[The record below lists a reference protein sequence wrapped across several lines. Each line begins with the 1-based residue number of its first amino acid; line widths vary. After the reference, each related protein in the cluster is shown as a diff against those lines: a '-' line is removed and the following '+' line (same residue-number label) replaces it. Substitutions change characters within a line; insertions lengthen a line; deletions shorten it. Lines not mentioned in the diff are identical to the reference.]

1 MMEHK
6 ILIVEDDLVFRNYL
20 YQVLK
25 YDYDVTAVPGPLEA
39 IEAIKQSPYSLL
51 ITDLRMPDM
60 DGRALVEKVHGEL
73 DASIMVIVI
82 TAFEDDWPMDIA
94 MSSNVFRYLRK
105 GAFLPSELKQ
115 NVEKALEVRGSI
127 VSLNEYK
134 RRADISET
142 LYKDVFD
149 NSTDALFVTDIDL
162 RPLAANK
169 RFEEMCGYSLDELK
183 DKTLFDMISHDDR
196 DQARQAFNAQI
207 RGEGPGSVKVNLL
220 LHDGVKR
227 HVKVWARLVKDIRG
241 MENAVFCIARDVD
254 RDLEARQK
262 GDAALQVLHREIK
275 EKTHAVQVLERKLSK
290 LTEHAKDMI
299 IWLDG
304 DCRCEYINAEALRI
318 FGHSSTALLGKELP
332 WRDII
337 HPEDQDL
344 IKKIKDLAEDRV
356 IRDEGEVRVYSGSR
370 ALHHLSYRVFMEYA
384 EDGKRLGVGIVAEDI
399 TQQKLAEQEL
409 KNANRKIQEF
419 NERLSNGV
427 SQKIK
432 ALRESEERYK
442 NIVEDSSDIIFSLDG
457 DARILYMNRKGLQ
470 MLGMSLEK
478 VYGLHCSSF
487 IADEASEKKL
497 REIISIMDSSD
508 YHEPFD
514 LAIDTPSSG
523 RKIYRADLV
532 KIGEKNRHETVCVA
546 KDISEDIAK
555 KKRLQLLAN
564 IEHYSADA
572 IIGLDGNGGIL
583 SWNQG
588 AQMMFGWKEE
598 EIIGKFLFIMVP
610 DNDIKEAEGMLHE
623 VRSKGLVKDHEAKL
637 RTKTDR
643 ILDVGITMT
652 TLRDE
657 ADEISGFSAIIMD
670 HTEKKRMEAAL
681 IQTERLAAMGKLSA
695 SIAHEIN
702 NPLYGIRS
710 CLNHVLNAEKGNVDN
725 QFVKLAIKETDR
737 IADLIR
743 NMKTFYQ
750 PHEGKVQSVDI
761 HEVLREVFILN
772 RKYLEENM
780 VKLVFNP
787 ARSFSIEC
795 MPEQIKQ
802 VFINIIANAVEA
814 MPEGGELHVETHE
827 SEDSQEIRVSFRDTG
842 VGIARDDLPLIFDMF
857 YSKKPMVKGVG
868 LGLSVSYGIV
878 KRHGG
883 TMEVASEE
891 GKWTTVTVTL
901 PVKPP
906 IARQMQLDLK

>member
-1 MMEHK
+1 MEQK

-39 IEAIKQSPYSLL
+39 LEAIKQNPYSLM

-73 DASIMVIVI
+73 DPSMMVIVI

-127 VSLNEYK
+127 ASLNEYK

-162 RPLAANK
+162 RPMAANK
-169 RFEEMCGYSLDELK
+169 RFEELCGYSLDDMK
-183 DKTLFDMISHDDR
+183 DKTLFDLIEDDDR
-196 DQARQAFNAQI
+196 DQARRAFNAQI
-207 RGEGPGSVKVNLL
+207 KGDGPGSVKVNLL
-220 LHDGVKR
+220 LRNGQKR
-227 HVKVWARLVKDIRG
+227 HVKVWARLVKEPRG
-241 MENAVFCIARDVD
+241 MENAVFCIAKEAD
-254 RDLEARQK
+254 RRPDEPVE
-262 GDAALQVLHREIK
+262 DPAALKELHKLIEER
-275 EKTHAVQVLERKLSK
+275 THTIHVLERRLSK

-299 IWLDG
+299 VWLDG
-304 DCRCEYINAEALRI
+304 SCKCEYVNAEAERI
-318 FGHSSTALLGKELP
+318 LSSTAGTLVGRELRWKE
-332 WRDII
+332 II
-337 HPEDQDL
+337 HQDDQPL
-344 IKKIKDLAEDRV
+344 IEKIKGLTKDKTS
-356 IRDEGEVRVYSGSR
+356 RDEGEVRIFNSMKSMLY
-370 ALHHLSYRVFMEYA
+370 LSYRIFMEYA
-384 EDGKRLGVGIVAEDI
+384 EDGRLTGIGIVAEDI
-399 TQQKLAEQEL
+399 TQQKVAEGEL
-409 KNANRKIQEF
+409 QNANCKLQEF
-419 NERLSNGV
+419 NERLTGGV

-442 NIVEDSSDIIFSLDG
+442 NIVEGSSDIIFSLDG
-457 DARILYMNRKGLQ
+457 EAKILYMNRRGLQ
-470 MLGMSLEK
+470 TLGMSMEE
-478 VYGLHCSSF
+478 VSGLHCSKF
-487 IADEASEKKL
+487 IADETSERKL
-497 REIISIMDSSD
+497 REIIQMMEIND

-514 LAIDTPSSG
+514 FAIETPAG
-523 RKIYRADLV
+523 RKIFRADLV
-532 KIGEKNRHETVCVA
+532 KIGDKNRPETVCVA
-546 KDISEDIAK
+546 KDISEDIAR
-555 KKRLQLLAN
+555 KKRLQLLAD

-572 IIGLDGNGGIL
+572 IIGLDGNNRII

-588 AQMMFGWKEE
+588 AQMIFGWEE
-598 EIIGKFLFIMVP
+598 EDAIGKELIIMVP
-610 DNDIKEAEGMLHE
+610 DDGIKDTQTMLQS
-623 VRSKGLVKDHEAKL
+623 VRSHGIVNNYEIRL
-637 RTKTDR
+637 RTKTDSV
-643 ILDVGITMT
+643 LDVSVTMT
-652 TLRDE
+652 ALRDE
-657 ADEISGFSAIIMD
+657 SGEITGFSAIIMD
-670 HTEKKRMEAAL
+670 LSEKKRMEAAL

-710 CLNHVLNAEKGNVDN
+710 CLNHVLNSEKSAVDL
-725 QFVKLAIKETDR
+725 QFVRLAIKETDR

-750 PHEGKVQSVDI
+750 PNDGKVQDVDI

-787 ARSFSIEC
+787 SDSLHLEC

-802 VFINIIANAVEA
+802 VFFNIVTNAVEA
-814 MPEGGELHVETHE
+814 MPDGGELHVNTSPNEE
-827 SEDSQEIRVSFRDTG
+827 RQEIMVSFRDTG
-842 VGIARDDLPLIFDMF
+842 VGIARDDLPQIFEMF

-878 KRHGG
+878 TRHGG
-883 TMEVASEE
+883 AMDVTSEE
-891 GKWTTVTVTL
+891 GKCTTVTVTL
-901 PVKPP
+901 PVRPP

>member
-1 MMEHK
+1 MEHK

-25 YDYDVTAVPGPLEA
+25 YDYDVTAAPGPLEA
-39 IEAIKQSPYSLL
+39 IEAIKQSPYSLM

-73 DASIMVIVI
+73 DASMMVIVI
-82 TAFEDDWPMDIA
+82 TAYEDDWPMDVA
-94 MSSNVFRYLRK
+94 MSSNIFRYLRK

-142 LYKDVFD
+142 SQED
-149 NSTDALFVTDIDL
+149 T
-162 RPLAANK
+162 
-169 RFEEMCGYSLDELK
+169 
-183 DKTLFDMISHDDR
+183 
-196 DQARQAFNAQI
+196 
-207 RGEGPGSVKVNLL
+207 
-220 LHDGVKR
+220 
-227 HVKVWARLVKDIRG
+227 
-241 MENAVFCIARDVD
+241 
-254 RDLEARQK
+254 
-262 GDAALQVLHREIK
+262 AALSELHKLIEER
-275 EKTHAVQVLERKLSK
+275 THTIRVLESRLSR

-299 IWLDG
+299 VWLDG
-304 DCRCEYINAEALRI
+304 SCRCEYINAEAVRM
-318 FGHSSTALLGKELP
+318 LGGSFVEPVGKKFP
-332 WRDII
+332 WTDII
-337 HPEDQDL
+337 HPEDQPL
-344 IKKIKDLAEDRV
+344 IEKIKTLAKDKV
-356 IRDEGEVRVYSGSR
+356 YHDEGEVRVYSGSR
-370 ALHHLSYRVFMEYA
+370 SMLYLSYRIFMEYT
-384 EDGKRLGVGIVAEDI
+384 DDNRLLGIGIVAEDI
-399 TQQKLAEQEL
+399 TQQKVAEQAL
-409 KNANRKIQEF
+409 KSANHKIHEF
-419 NERLSNGV
+419 NERLTNGV

-457 DARILYMNRKGLQ
+457 EARILYMNRKGLQ
-470 MLGMSLEK
+470 TLGMSIEA
-478 VYGLHCSSF
+478 VSGIHCSSF
-487 IADEASEKKL
+487 IVDESSKKKL
-497 REIISIMDSSD
+497 REIIDMMGSSD

-514 LAIDTPSSG
+514 LAIDTPAG

-532 KIGEKNRHETVCVA
+532 KIGDKNKPETVCVA

-555 KKRLQLLAN
+555 KKRLQFLAN

-572 IIGLDGNGGIL
+572 IIGLDGNGGII

-588 AQMMFGWKEE
+588 AHMIFGWMEE
-598 EIIGKFLFIMVP
+598 EAIGRDLLIMAP
-610 DNDIKEAEGMLHE
+610 EDGTKEAEAMLDD
-623 VRSKGLVKDHEAKL
+623 VRSKGLVKDHETRL
-637 RTKTDR
+637 RTKNGHV
-643 ILDVGITMT
+643 LDVTITMT
-652 TLRDE
+652 ALRDE
-657 ADEISGFSAIIMD
+657 PGEITGFSAIIMD
-670 HTEKKRMEAAL
+670 LTEKKRMEAAL

-710 CLNHVLNAEKGNVDN
+710 CLNHVLNADKGNIDQ
-725 QFVKLAIKETDR
+725 QFVRLAIKETDR

-750 PHEGKVQSVDI
+750 PNDGKEQSVDI

-787 ARSFSIEC
+787 TGSFPIEC

-802 VFINIIANAVEA
+802 VFINIVTNAAEA
-814 MPEGGELHVETHE
+814 MPDGGELSVETHQLEE
-827 SEDSQEIRVSFRDTG
+827 SREIVVNFRDNG

-857 YSKKPMVKGVG
+857 YSKKPIVKGVG

-883 TMEVASEE
+883 TMEVTSEE
-891 GKWTTVTVTL
+891 GKGTTVTVTL

>member
-1 MMEHK
+1 MEHK

-25 YDYDVTAVPGPLEA
+25 YDYDVTAAPGPLEA
-39 IEAIKQSPYSLL
+39 IEAIKQSPYSLM

-73 DASIMVIVI
+73 DESMMVIVI
-82 TAFEDDWPMDIA
+82 TAYEDDWPMDDA
-94 MSSNVFRYLRK
+94 MSSNIFRYLRK

-142 LYKDVFD
+142 SQED
-149 NSTDALFVTDIDL
+149 TTALTELHKLI
-162 RPLAANK
+162 
-169 RFEEMCGYSLDELK
+169 EE
-183 DKTLFDMISHDDR
+183 R
-196 DQARQAFNAQI
+196 
-207 RGEGPGSVKVNLL
+207 
-220 LHDGVKR
+220 
-227 HVKVWARLVKDIRG
+227 
-241 MENAVFCIARDVD
+241 
-254 RDLEARQK
+254 
-262 GDAALQVLHREIK
+262 
-275 EKTHAVQVLERKLSK
+275 THTIHVLESRLSK

-299 IWLDG
+299 VWLDG
-304 DCRCEYINAEALRI
+304 SCRCEYINAEAVRM
-318 FGHSSTALLGKELP
+318 LGGSFVAPVGRQFP
-332 WRDII
+332 WTDII
-337 HPEDQDL
+337 HPEDQPL
-344 IKKIKDLAEDRV
+344 IEKIKTLAKDKVYRE
-356 IRDEGEVRVYSGSR
+356 EGEVRVYSGARSM
-370 ALHHLSYRVFMEYA
+370 LYLSYRIFMEYT
-384 EDGKRLGVGIVAEDI
+384 DDNRLFGIGIVAEDI
-399 TQQKLAEQEL
+399 TQQKVAEQAL
-409 KNANRKIQEF
+409 KNANCKIHEF
-419 NERLSNGV
+419 NERLTNGV

-470 MLGMSLEK
+470 TLGMSIEA
-478 VYGLHCSSF
+478 VSGIHCSSF
-487 IADEASEKKL
+487 IADEASQKKL
-497 REIISIMDSSD
+497 REIIDMMGSSD

-514 LAIDTPSSG
+514 LAIDTPAG

-532 KIGEKNRHETVCVA
+532 KIGDKNKPETVCVA

-572 IIGLDGNGGIL
+572 IIGLDGNGGII

-588 AQMMFGWKEE
+588 AHMIFGWMEE
-598 EIIGKFLFIMVP
+598 EAIGRDILIMVP
-610 DNDIKEAEGMLHE
+610 EDGIKEAEAMLGD
-623 VRSKGLVKDHEAKL
+623 VRSKGLVKDHETKL
-637 RTKTDR
+637 RTKNGHV
-643 ILDVGITMT
+643 LDVTLTMT
-652 TLRDE
+652 ALRDE
-657 ADEISGFSAIIMD
+657 SGEITGFSAIIMD
-670 HTEKKRMEAAL
+670 LTEKTRMEAAL

-710 CLNHVLNAEKGNVDN
+710 CLNHVLNADKGNIDQ
-725 QFVKLAIKETDR
+725 QFVRLAIKETDR

-750 PHEGKVQSVDI
+750 PNDGKVQSVDI

-787 ARSFSIEC
+787 TGSFPIEC

-802 VFINIIANAVEA
+802 VFINIVTNAAEA
-814 MPEGGELHVETHE
+814 MPDGGELSVETQQLE
-827 SEDSQEIRVSFRDTG
+827 ESQEIVVNFRDNG
-842 VGIARDDLPLIFDMF
+842 VGIARDDLPQIFDMF

-883 TMEVASEE
+883 TMDVTSEE
-891 GKWTTVTVTL
+891 GKCTTVTVTL

-906 IARQMQLDLK
+906 FARQMQLDLK

>member
-1 MMEHK
+1 MEHK

-25 YDYDVTAVPGPLEA
+25 YDYDVTAAPGPLEA
-39 IEAIKQSPYSLL
+39 IEAIKQTPYSLM

-60 DGRALVEKVHGEL
+60 DGRALVEKVHDEF
-73 DASIMVIVI
+73 DASMMVIVI
-82 TAFEDDWPMDIA
+82 TAYEDDWPMDVA
-94 MSSNVFRYLRK
+94 MSSNIFRYLRK

-115 NVEKALEVRGSI
+115 NVEKALEVRESI

-134 RRADISET
+134 RRADISNT
-142 LYKDVFD
+142 
-149 NSTDALFVTDIDL
+149 
-162 RPLAANK
+162 
-169 RFEEMCGYSLDELK
+169 
-183 DKTLFDMISHDDR
+183 
-196 DQARQAFNAQI
+196 AQ
-207 RGEGPGSVKVNLL
+207 E
-220 LHDGVKR
+220 DT
-227 HVKVWARLVKDIRG
+227 
-241 MENAVFCIARDVD
+241 
-254 RDLEARQK
+254 
-262 GDAALQVLHREIK
+262 AALTELHKLIEER
-275 EKTHAVQVLERKLSK
+275 THTIHVLESRLSK

-299 IWLDG
+299 VWLDG
-304 DCRCEYINAEALRI
+304 SCRCEYINAEAVRML
-318 FGHSSTALLGKELP
+318 GSSVVAPVGKQFP
-332 WRDII
+332 WTDII
-337 HPEDQDL
+337 HPEDQPL
-344 IKKIKDLAEDRV
+344 IEKIKTLAKEKV
-356 IRDEGEVRVYSGSR
+356 YHDEGEVRVFSGARSM
-370 ALHHLSYRVFMEYA
+370 LYLSYRIFMEYA
-384 EDGKRLGVGIVAEDI
+384 DDNSLLGMGIVAEDI
-399 TQQKLAEQEL
+399 TQQKVAEQAL
-409 KNANRKIQEF
+409 KNANCKIHEF
-419 NERLSNGV
+419 NERLNSGV

-470 MLGMSLEK
+470 TLGMSIEA
-478 VYGLHCSSF
+478 VSGIHCSSF
-487 IADEASEKKL
+487 IADEASQKKL
-497 REIISIMDSSD
+497 REIIDMMGSSD

-514 LAIDTPSSG
+514 LAIDTPAG

-532 KIGEKNRHETVCVA
+532 KIGDKNKPETVCVA

-572 IIGLDGNGGIL
+572 IIGLDGNGGII
-583 SWNQG
+583 SWNHG
-588 AQMMFGWKEE
+588 AHMIFGWVEE
-598 EIIGKFLFIMVP
+598 EAIGRDLLIMVP
-610 DNDIKEAEGMLHE
+610 EYGTKEAEAMLGE
-623 VRSKGLVKDHEAKL
+623 VRSKGLVKDYEAKV
-637 RTKTDR
+637 RTKNGHV
-643 ILDVGITMT
+643 LDVTITMT
-652 TLRDE
+652 ALRDE
-657 ADEISGFSAIIMD
+657 PGQITGFSAIIRD
-670 HTEKKRMEAAL
+670 LTEKKRMEAAL

-710 CLNHVLNAEKGNVDN
+710 CLNHVLSADKGNIDQ
-725 QFVKLAIKETDR
+725 QFVRLAIKETDR

-750 PHEGKVQSVDI
+750 PNDGKVQNVDI

-787 ARSFSIEC
+787 TGSFQMEC

-802 VFINIIANAVEA
+802 VFINIVTNAAEA
-814 MPEGGELHVETHE
+814 MPDGGELSVETHKLE
-827 SEDSQEIRVSFRDTG
+827 ESQEIVVNFRDNG
-842 VGIARDDLPLIFDMF
+842 VGIARDDLPQIFDMF
-857 YSKKPMVKGVG
+857 YSKKPMAKGVG

-883 TMEVASEE
+883 KMDVTSEE
-891 GKWTTVTVTL
+891 GKYTTVTVTL

>member
-1 MMEHK
+1 MEHK

-25 YDYDVTAVPGPLEA
+25 YDYDVTAAPGPLEA
-39 IEAIKQSPYSLL
+39 IEAIKQSPYSLM

-60 DGRALVEKVHGEL
+60 EGRALVEKVHGEL
-73 DASIMVIVI
+73 DASMMVIVI
-82 TAFEDDWPMDIA
+82 TAYEDDWPMDVA
-94 MSSNVFRYLRK
+94 MSSNIFRYLRK
-105 GAFLPSELKQ
+105 GAFMPSELKQ
-115 NVEKALEVRGSI
+115 NVEKALEVRESI

-134 RRADISET
+134 RRADISDTSQEDT
-142 LYKDVFD
+142 
-149 NSTDALFVTDIDL
+149 
-162 RPLAANK
+162 
-169 RFEEMCGYSLDELK
+169 
-183 DKTLFDMISHDDR
+183 
-196 DQARQAFNAQI
+196 
-207 RGEGPGSVKVNLL
+207 
-220 LHDGVKR
+220 
-227 HVKVWARLVKDIRG
+227 
-241 MENAVFCIARDVD
+241 
-254 RDLEARQK
+254 
-262 GDAALQVLHREIK
+262 AALTELHKLIEER
-275 EKTHAVQVLERKLSK
+275 THTIHILESRLSK

-299 IWLDG
+299 VLLDG
-304 DCRCEYINAEALRI
+304 SCRCEYINAEAGRM
-318 FGHSSTALLGKELP
+318 LGGSFVAPVGKQFP
-332 WRDII
+332 WTEII
-337 HPEDQDL
+337 HPEDQPL
-344 IKKIKDLAEDRV
+344 IEKIKTLTKEKV
-356 IRDEGEVRVYSGSR
+356 YRDEGEVRVYSGSR
-370 ALHHLSYRVFMEYA
+370 SMLYLSYRIFMEYN
-384 EDGKRLGVGIVAEDI
+384 DDNRLLGMGIVAEDI
-399 TQQKLAEQEL
+399 TQQKVAEQAL
-409 KNANRKIQEF
+409 KNANCKIYEF
-419 NERLSNGV
+419 NERLTNGV

-457 DARILYMNRKGLQ
+457 EARILYMNRKGLQ
-470 MLGMSLEK
+470 TLGMSIEAFS
-478 VYGLHCSSF
+478 GIHCSSF

-497 REIISIMDSSD
+497 REIIDMMGGSD

-514 LAIDTPSSG
+514 LAIDTPAG

-532 KIGEKNRHETVCVA
+532 KIGDKNKPEIVCVA
-546 KDISEDIAK
+546 KDISGDIVK
-555 KKRLQLLAN
+555 KKRLQLLAD

-572 IIGLDGNGGIL
+572 IIGLDGNGGII

-588 AQMMFGWKEE
+588 AHIIFGWMEE
-598 EIIGKFLFIMVP
+598 EALGRDLLIMVP
-610 DNDIKEAEGMLHE
+610 EDGVKEAEAMLHE
-623 VRSKGLVKDHEAKL
+623 VRSKGLVKDHETRL
-637 RTKTDR
+637 RTKNGLV
-643 ILDVGITMT
+643 LDVTLTMT
-652 TLRDE
+652 ALRDE
-657 ADEISGFSAIIMD
+657 LGEITGFSAIIMD
-670 HTEKKRMEAAL
+670 LTEKKRMEAAL

-710 CLNHVLNAEKGNVDN
+710 CLNHVLNADRGNIDQ
-725 QFVKLAIKETDR
+725 QFVRLAIKETDR

-750 PHEGKVQSVDI
+750 PNDGKVQSVDI

-787 ARSFSIEC
+787 TGSFHIEC

-802 VFINIIANAVEA
+802 VFINIVTNAAEA
-814 MPEGGELHVETHE
+814 MPDGGELSVETHQLEE
-827 SEDSQEIRVSFRDTG
+827 SREIMVNFRDNG

-883 TMEVASEE
+883 TMNVTSEE
-891 GKWTTVTVTL
+891 GKCTTVTVTL

>member
-1 MMEHK
+1 MEHK

-25 YDYDVTAVPGPLEA
+25 YDYDVTAAPGPLEA
-39 IEAIKQSPYSLL
+39 IEAIKQSPYSLM

-73 DASIMVIVI
+73 DASMMVIVI
-82 TAFEDDWPMDIA
+82 TAYEDDWPMDVA
-94 MSSNVFRYLRK
+94 MSSNIFRYLRK

-134 RRADISET
+134 RRAEISDT
-142 LYKDVFD
+142 
-149 NSTDALFVTDIDL
+149 
-162 RPLAANK
+162 
-169 RFEEMCGYSLDELK
+169 
-183 DKTLFDMISHDDR
+183 
-196 DQARQAFNAQI
+196 
-207 RGEGPGSVKVNLL
+207 NLQ
-220 LHDGVKR
+220 DT
-227 HVKVWARLVKDIRG
+227 
-241 MENAVFCIARDVD
+241 
-254 RDLEARQK
+254 
-262 GDAALQVLHREIK
+262 AALAEMHKLIE
-275 EKTHAVQVLERKLSK
+275 ENTHTIHVLEERLSK

-299 IWLDG
+299 VWLDG
-304 DCRCEYINAEALRI
+304 SCRCEYINAEAVRM
-318 FGHSSTALLGKELP
+318 LGGSFVAPVGRQFP
-332 WRDII
+332 WTDII
-337 HPEDQDL
+337 HPEDQPL
-344 IKKIKDLAEDRV
+344 IEKIKALAKDKV
-356 IRDEGEVRVYSGSR
+356 YRDEGEVRVYSGARSM
-370 ALHHLSYRVFMEYA
+370 LYLSYRIFMEYT
-384 EDGKRLGVGIVAEDI
+384 DDHRFFGMGIVAEDI
-399 TQQKLAEQEL
+399 TQQKVAEQAL
-409 KNANRKIQEF
+409 KNANHKIHEF
-419 NERLSNGV
+419 NERLTNGV

-432 ALRESEERYK
+432 ALRDSEERYK

-470 MLGMSLEK
+470 TLGMSIEA
-478 VYGLHCSSF
+478 VSGSHCSSF

-497 REIISIMDSSD
+497 REIINMMGSSD

-514 LAIDTPSSG
+514 LAIDTPAG

-532 KIGEKNRHETVCVA
+532 KIGDKNKPETVCVA

-572 IIGLDGNGGIL
+572 IIGLDGNGRII

-588 AQMMFGWKEE
+588 AHMIFGWMEGE
-598 EIIGKFLFIMVP
+598 ARGRDLLIMVP
-610 DNDIKEAEGMLHE
+610 EDGIKEAEAMLGD
-623 VRSKGLVKDHEAKL
+623 VRSKGLVKDHETRLK
-637 RTKTDR
+637 TKNGHV
-643 ILDVGITMT
+643 LDVTLTMT
-652 TLRDE
+652 ALRDE
-657 ADEISGFSAIIMD
+657 SGEITGFSAIIMD
-670 HTEKKRMEAAL
+670 LTEKKRMEAAL

-710 CLNHVLNAEKGNVDN
+710 CLNHVLNADKGNIDQ
-725 QFVKLAIKETDR
+725 QFVRLAIKETDR

-750 PHEGKVQSVDI
+750 PNDGKEESVDI
-761 HEVLREVFILN
+761 HEMLREVFILN

-787 ARSFSIEC
+787 TGSFPIEC

-802 VFINIIANAVEA
+802 VFINIVTNAAEA
-814 MPEGGELHVETHE
+814 MPDGGELSVETHKLE
-827 SEDSQEIRVSFRDTG
+827 ESQEIVVNFRDNG
-842 VGIARDDLPLIFDMF
+842 VGIARDDLPQIFDMF

-883 TMEVASEE
+883 TMDVTSEE
-891 GKWTTVTVTL
+891 GKGTTVTVTL

>member
-1 MMEHK
+1 MEQK

-39 IEAIKQSPYSLL
+39 LEAIRKGSYSLM

-73 DASIMVIVI
+73 DPSMMVIVI
-82 TAFEDDWPMDIA
+82 TAFEDDWPMDVA

-127 VSLNEYK
+127 ASLNEYK

-162 RPLAANK
+162 RPIAANR
-169 RFEEMCGYSLDELK
+169 RFEELCGYSLDVLK
-183 DKTLFDMISHDDR
+183 DKTLFDLIAEADR
-196 DQARQAFNAQI
+196 DQARQALSAQI
-207 RGEGPGSVKVNLL
+207 RGQGPGAVKVTLTVGN
-220 LHDGVKR
+220 GER
-227 HVKVWARLVKDIRG
+227 RGVKVWARLVKDTQG
-241 MENAVFCIARDVD
+241 LENAVFCIAKETQNRAEKVT
-254 RDLEARQK
+254 EET
-262 GDAALQVLHREIK
+262 AASPELHKLIEER
-275 EKTHAVQVLERKLSK
+275 THTIHVLEKRLSQ

-299 IWLDG
+299 VWLDG
-304 DCRCEYINAEALRI
+304 TCRCEYINAEAERI
-318 FGHSSTALLGKELP
+318 LSGNTGTLAGSELP
-332 WRDII
+332 WKKII
-337 HPEDQDL
+337 HEEDQP
-344 IKKIKDLAEDRV
+344 IIERVRNLAHEKVNRH
-356 IRDEGEVRVYSGSR
+356 EGEIRIFTSSKSMIY
-370 ALHHLSYRVFMEYA
+370 LSYRIFMEYSD
-384 EDGKRLGVGIVAEDI
+384 EGKLTGIGIVAEDI
-399 TQQKLAEQEL
+399 TQQKVAEGEL
-409 KNANRKIQEF
+409 QNANRKLQEF
-419 NERLSNGV
+419 NERLTGGV

-457 DARILYMNRKGLQ
+457 EARILYMNRKGLKT
-470 MLGMSLEK
+470 LGMTIDEVS
-478 VYGLHCSSF
+478 GLHCSAF
-487 IADEASEKKL
+487 IADEASERKL
-497 REIISIMDSSD
+497 REIIKMMDTSD

-514 LAIDTPSSG
+514 FAIDTPAG
-523 RKIYRADLV
+523 RKIFRADLV
-532 KIGEKNRHETVCVA
+532 KIGDKNRPETVCVA
-546 KDISEDIAK
+546 KDISEDIAR
-555 KKRLQLLAN
+555 KKRLQLLAD

-572 IIGLDGNGGIL
+572 IIGLDANNHIV

-588 AQMMFGWKEE
+588 AQMIFGWEE
-598 EIIGKFLFIMVP
+598 DEAIGKELIVMVP
-610 DNDIKEAEGMLHE
+610 EDGISQTQTMLQS
-623 VRSKGLVKDHEAKL
+623 VRSSGIVNNYEIRF
-637 RTKTDR
+637 RTKTGNV
-643 ILDVGITMT
+643 LDVAVTMT

-657 ADEISGFSAIIMD
+657 SGEISGFSAIIMD
-670 HTEKKRMEAAL
+670 LSEKKKMEAAL

-710 CLNHVLNAEKGNVDN
+710 CLNHVLNSEKGAVDH
-725 QFVKLAIKETDR
+725 QFVRLAIKETDR

-750 PHEGKVQSVDI
+750 PNDGKVQSVDI

-787 ARSFSIEC
+787 DGKLYLDC

-802 VFINIIANAVEA
+802 VFFNIVANAVEA
-814 MPEGGELHVETHE
+814 MPEGGELDVKTDRNEE
-827 SEDSQEIRVSFRDTG
+827 RQEVRVSFRDTG
-842 VGIARDDLPLIFDMF
+842 VGIARDDLPQIFEMF

-878 KRHGG
+878 NRHGG
-883 TMEVASEE
+883 TIDVSSEE
-891 GKWTTVTVTL
+891 GKCTTVTVTL
-901 PVKPP
+901 PLKPP
-906 IARQMQLDLK
+906 IDRQMQLDLK

>member
-1 MMEHK
+1 MEHK

-20 YQVLK
+20 FQVLK
-25 YDYDVTAVPGPLEA
+25 YDYDAKAVPGPLEA
-39 IEAIKQSPYSLL
+39 IEAIKQGHYSLM

-73 DASIMVIVI
+73 DPNMMVIVI
-82 TAFEDDWPMDIA
+82 TAFEDDWPMDVA

-149 NSTDALFVTDIDL
+149 NSTDSMFVTDIDL

-169 RFEEMCGYSLDELK
+169 RFEEMCGYSLDQLK
-183 DKTLFDMISHDDR
+183 DKTLFDLIADSDR
-196 DQARQAFNAQI
+196 PYAQQAFNAQI
-207 RGEGPGSVKVNLL
+207 RGEGPGSIKVNLIL
-220 LHDGVKR
+220 SDGSKR
-227 HVKVWARLVKDIRG
+227 HVKVWARLVKEVRG
-241 MENAVFCIARDVD
+241 MENAVFCIAKEADRMPDVG
-254 RDLEARQK
+254 K
-262 GDAALQVLHREIK
+262 SDAAASAELHKVIE
-275 EKTHAVQVLERKLSK
+275 EKTHAIEFLERKLSK

-299 IWLDG
+299 VWLDG
-304 DCRCEYINAEALRI
+304 HCRCEYINAEAGRTLGHHPEAL
-318 FGHSSTALLGKELP
+318 FGHDLS
-332 WRDII
+332 WRDIL
-337 HPEDQDL
+337 HPEDYYL
-344 IKKIKDLAEDRV
+344 IEQTKTIAKNKV
-356 IRDEGEVRVYSGSR
+356 SRDEGEARIFTGSR
-370 ALHHLSYRVFMEYA
+370 ALLHLSYRIFMEYA
-384 EDGKRLGVGIVAEDI
+384 PEGNLSGIGIVAEDI

-457 DARILYMNRKGLQ
+457 DARILYMNQKGLKA
-470 MLGMSLEK
+470 LGMSMDQ
-478 VYGLHCSSF
+478 VSGLHCSSF
-487 IADEASEKKL
+487 ISDDSSQKKL
-497 REIISIMDSSD
+497 REIIDTMDSTD
-508 YHEPFD
+508 YHGPFD
-514 LAIDTPSSG
+514 LAIDAPSG

-532 KIGEKNRHETVCVA
+532 KIGEKNRRETVCVA

-564 IEHYSADA
+564 VEHYSADA
-572 IIGLDGNGGIL
+572 IIGLDRNGGIL

-588 AQMMFGWKEE
+588 AQQIFGWKEE
-598 EIIGKFLFIMVP
+598 ETLGKTLSIIVP
-610 DNDIKEAEGMLHE
+610 NEGAKEAEDMLQE
-623 VRSKGLVKDHEAKL
+623 VRVKGLVRDHETKVK
-637 RTKTDR
+637 TKTGQ
-643 ILDVGITMT
+643 ILAVIVTMT
-652 TLRDE
+652 AMHDE
-657 ADEISGFSAIIMD
+657 ANDLFGFSAIIMD
-670 HTEKKRMEAAL
+670 LTEKKRMEAAL

-710 CLNHVLNAEKGNVDN
+710 CLNHVLNAEKGNIDH
-725 QFVKLAIKETDR
+725 QFVRLAIKETDR

-750 PHEGKVQSVDI
+750 PNEGKIQKVDV
-761 HEVLREVFILN
+761 HELLREVFILN

-787 ARSFSIEC
+787 AGSFPIEC
-795 MPEQIKQ
+795 VPEQIKQ
-802 VFINIIANAVEA
+802 VFLNIITNAVEA
-814 MPEGGELHVETHE
+814 MPEGGELQVETHE
-827 SEDSQEIRVSFRDTG
+827 VEDHQKIMVSFRDNG
-842 VGIARDDLPLIFDMF
+842 VGIARDDLHQIFDMF

-883 TMEVASEE
+883 TMEVQSEE
-891 GKWTTVTVTL
+891 GKYTTVTMSL

-906 IARQMQLDLK
+906 FAQQMQLDLK

>member
-1 MMEHK
+1 MEHK

-39 IEAIKQSPYSLL
+39 IETIKQGPYSLM

-60 DGRALVEKVHGEL
+60 DGKALVEKVHGEL

-82 TAFEDDWPMDIA
+82 TAFEDDWPMDVA

-115 NVEKALEVRGSI
+115 NVEKALEVRGSM

-169 RFEEMCGYSLDELK
+169 HFEEMCGYGLDELK
-183 DKTLFDMISHDDR
+183 DRTLFDIIADSDR
-196 DQARQAFNAQI
+196 EKARQSFNAQI

-220 LHDGVKR
+220 LHDGSSR
-227 HVKVWARLVKDIRG
+227 QVKVWARLVKDVRG
-241 MENAVFCIARDVD
+241 MENAVFCIARDMDHKIEEHQD
-254 RDLEARQK
+254 RDAARSVELRSQL
-262 GDAALQVLHREIK
+262 D
-275 EKTHAVQVLERKLSK
+275 EKIHAVEVLERKLSK

-299 IWLDG
+299 VWLDG
-304 DCRCEYINAEALRI
+304 LCRCEYINAEAERI
-318 FGHSSTALLGKELP
+318 LGHPSGTLMGKELP
-332 WRDII
+332 WGDII
-337 HPEDQDL
+337 HPEDQPLVD
-344 IKKIKDLAEDRV
+344 KIKTLAKEKA
-356 IRDEGEVRVYSGSR
+356 IRDEGEARIYSGSR
-370 ALHHLSYRVFMEYA
+370 DLLHLSYRIFMEYA
-384 EDGKRLGVGIVAEDI
+384 DDGRLLGIGMVAEDI
-399 TQQKLAEQEL
+399 TQQKVAEQEL

-419 NERLSNGV
+419 NERLSGGV

-442 NIVEDSSDIIFSLDG
+442 NIVEDSSDIIFSLDS
-457 DARILYMNRKGLQ
+457 DARILYMNAKGLRT
-470 MLGMSLEK
+470 LGMSIEQ
-478 VYGLHCSSF
+478 VSGIHCSSF

-497 REIISIMDSSD
+497 REIIDKMETSACHD
-508 YHEPFD
+508 PFE
-514 LAIDTPSSG
+514 LAIETPAG

-532 KIGEKNRHETVCVA
+532 KIGDKNRVETVCVA
-546 KDISEDIAK
+546 KDISDDIAK
-555 KKRLQLLAN
+555 KKRLQFLAD

-572 IIGLDGNGGIL
+572 IIGLDANGGIV

-588 AQMMFGWKEE
+588 AQMIFGWKEDE
-598 EIIGKFLFIMVP
+598 AIGKALRILALEDSV
-610 DNDIKEAEGMLHE
+610 KEAENLLDE
-623 VRSKGLVKDHEAKL
+623 VRSNGLVKDHEIRLK
-637 RTKTDR
+637 TKTDD
-643 ILDVGITMT
+643 ILDTSITMT
-652 TLRDE
+652 ALHDE
-657 ADEISGFSAIIMD
+657 TGEIAGFSTIIMD
-670 HTEKKRMEAAL
+670 LTGKKRMEAAL

-710 CLNHVLNAEKGNVDN
+710 CLNHVLNAERGNIDH
-725 QFVKLAIKETDR
+725 QFVRLAIKETDR

-743 NMKTFYQ
+743 NMKTFYL
-750 PHEGKVQSVDI
+750 PNEGKPQMVDI

-780 VKLVFNP
+780 VKLIFNP
-787 ARSFSIEC
+787 SGSFSLEC
-795 MPEQIKQ
+795 VPEQIKQ
-802 VFINIIANAVEA
+802 VFINIITNAVEA
-814 MPEGGELHVETHE
+814 MPEGGDLHVQTQE
-827 SEDSQEIRVSFRDTG
+827 SEDRQEIKVSFRDTG
-842 VGIARDDLPLIFDMF
+842 VGIAQDDLPQIFDMF

-883 TMEVASEE
+883 SMEVDSEE
-891 GKWTTVTVTL
+891 GKFTKV
-901 PVKPP
+901 
-906 IARQMQLDLK
+906 